1 MTPEDRA
8 IENFNKSFDALTKRS
23 AISLGQPA
31 GTRPVGDAE
40 LVRQWGIMDN
50 KVDRT
55 ALAQQLMAGGLPP
68 ELLDPNSPHKLEIVK
83 AAPDLAPLYGQP
95 VQDPEVAD
103 ILAGLAEHPFRHGIL
118 AAIDDPEDQVKE
130 TARLNRLWE
139 KQMAERQP
147 AEQSG
152 AEMSSPMSANVR
164 QSDAKATPMSAAA
177 PAMSAPMSVS
187 AEPSAPAISAAPAL
201 PDQSMT
207 MGG

>member
-1 MTPEDRA
+1 MPPRRSRSMTPEDRA

-23 AISLGQPA
+23 AASLGQPP

-68 ELLDPNSPHKLEIVK
+68 ELLDPNNPNSLEIVK

-95 VQDPEVAD
+95 VQDPELAD
-103 ILAGLAEHPFRHGIL
+103 ILAGLAEHPFKYGIL
-118 AAIDDPEDQVKE
+118 AALDDPEDQVKE
-130 TARLNRLWE
+130 AERLNRLWE
-139 KQMAERQP
+139 KQMADQQP
-147 AEQSG
+147 AEQPG
-152 AEMSSPMSANVR
+152 A
-164 QSDAKATPMSAAA
+164 D
-177 PAMSAPMSVS
+177 MSAPAPVM
-187 AEPSAPAISAAPAL
+187 SAPTPSSAPDMPNAPVQVPQQL
-201 PDQSMT
+201 